1 MMQRTLFDLFAAS
14 AERHPD
20 AIAVELPDRRVS
32 YAVLR
37 DLVEHRA
44 AWLTRDRRPRRV
56 GLLLARGLD
65 AYVCYLAALRVG
77 AAVVPLSPNVPK
89 DRSEH
94 AARASSVDLLLVDD
108 PSGVRAVE
116 PPADPAPAA
125 GVGDGA
131 IAYIMFTSGSTG
143 VPKGVP
149 IPHRAVVAHLDHL
162 RQRYELDAG
171 CRLSHSFDLT
181 FDLSLFDLFAAWGSG
196 ATLVVPSRSESMNPV
211 AYVNTRSIT
220 HWFSVPSVIGTTRAL
235 HSLPPGSMPGLS
247 YSLFCGER
255 LSWRDAATW
264 RDAAPNSV
272 VENVYGPT
280 ELTLSCAAYRVP
292 ADPAAWPDTP
302 NGTVPIGTVYPHL
315 ESVVVDGELC
325 VRGVQRFPGYLDP
338 RDDRGSFLTVRGGV
352 TVPYDG
358 GTPVTAEHWYRTGDR
373 VAEQDGQLVH
383 LGRLD
388 DQVKVRGYRV
398 EPGEVETALRQHELV
413 DEVAVIV
420 AGSGSDAH
428 LHAFYTGDEVAEIEL
443 MQFASRRLPWYMI
456 PHHFTR
462 IASLPHGPN
471 GKLDRA
477 SLRTAGH
484 PK

>member
-14 AERHPD
+14 AERHPG
-20 AIAVELPDRRVS
+20 AIAVEFPGQRIT
-32 YAVLR
+32 YAGLR

-44 AWLTRDRRPRRV
+44 EVLTRGRRPRRV

-77 AAVVPLSPNVPK
+77 AAVVPLSPNVPS
-89 DRSEH
+89 DRSEA
-94 AARASSVDLLLVDD
+94 AARAASVDLLLVDD
-108 PSGVRAVE
+108 PNGVRAVE
-116 PPADPAPAA
+116 RPADPASAA
-125 GVGDGA
+125 GAGDGSL
-131 IAYIMFTSGSTG
+131 AYVMFTSGSTG
-143 VPKGVP
+143 APKGVP
-149 IPHRAVVAHLDHL
+149 IPHRAVVAHIDYV
-162 RQRYELDAG
+162 RRRYDLVAG

-211 AYVNTRSIT
+211 AYVNARSIT

-235 HSLPPGSMPGLS
+235 HSLPPGCMPGLS

-255 LSWRDAATW
+255 LFWRDAAAW
-264 RDAAPNSV
+264 REAAPNSV

-292 ADPAAWPDTP
+292 ADPTGWPDTP
-302 NGTVPIGTVYPHL
+302 NDTVPIGTVYPHL

-325 VRGVQRFPGYLDP
+325 VRGAQRFPGYLDP
-338 RDDRGSFLTVRGGV
+338 RDDRGSFLTVRGGAV
-352 TVPYDG
+352 APYDG
-358 GTPVTAEHWYRTGDR
+358 DGPLTDEHWYRTGDR

-413 DEVAVIV
+413 DEAAVIV

-462 IASLPHGPN
+462 VASLPHGPN

-477 SLRTAGH
+477 GLRLASDPT
-484 PK
+484 